1 MALPD
6 RHTSQFPD
14 AMPHMRREETKLKI
28 ETDFKKKNDFLIH
41 FRWKIKDEL
50 NVAVAYMGN
59 ESINRIVLLQWNH

>member
-28 ETDFKKKNDFLIH
+28 ETDFKKTNDFLFI
-41 FRWKIKDEL
+41 FVEKSKM
-50 NVAVAYMGN
+50 N
-59 ESINRIVLLQWNH
+59 